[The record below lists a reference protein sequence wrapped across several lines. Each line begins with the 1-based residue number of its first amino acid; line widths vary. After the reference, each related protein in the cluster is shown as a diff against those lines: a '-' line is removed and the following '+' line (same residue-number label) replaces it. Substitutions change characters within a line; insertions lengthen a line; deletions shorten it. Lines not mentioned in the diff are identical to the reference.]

1 MMFDHG
7 TWMFGGWLIF
17 LIVWLTPFIISYIIF
32 ADRFRGRSPSARELL
47 DQAYARGELSRD
59 EYLKKRNDI
68 EGR

>member
-17 LIVWLTPFIISYIIF
+17 LIVWLIPFIISYIIF

-47 DQAYARGELSRD
+47 DQAYARGELSRE

>member
-1 MMFDHG
+1 MFDHG

-17 LIVWLTPFIISYIIF
+17 LIVWLIPFIISYIIF

-59 EYLKKRNDI
+59 EYLQKRNDI
-68 EGR
+68 DGR

>member
-1 MMFDHG
+1 MFDHG
-7 TWMFGGWLIF
+7 SWMFGGWLIF

-59 EYLKKRNDI
+59 EYLQKRNDI
-68 EGR
+68 DGR

>member
-17 LIVWLTPFIISYIIF
+17 LIVWLIPFIISYIIF

-59 EYLKKRNDI
+59 EYLQKRNDI
-68 EGR
+68 DGR

>member
-17 LIVWLTPFIISYIIF
+17 LIVWLIPFIISYIIF
-32 ADRFRGRSPSARELL
+32 ADRFRGRPNSARELL

-59 EYLKKRNDI
+59 EYLQKRNDI
-68 EGR
+68 DGR

>member
-1 MMFDHG
+1 MFDHG

-32 ADRFRGRSPSARELL
+32 ADRFRGRLPSARELL

-59 EYLKKRNDI
+59 EYLQKRNDI
-68 EGR
+68 DGR

>member
-7 TWMFGGWLIF
+7 TWMFGGWVIF
-17 LIVWLTPFIISYIIF
+17 LVVWLIPFIISYIIF

>member
-17 LIVWLTPFIISYIIF
+17 LIVWLIPFIISYIIF

>member
-1 MMFDHG
+1 MMPGHES
-7 TWMFGGWLIF
+7 WMLGGWLIF
-17 LIVWLTPFIISYIIF
+17 LIFWLVPFFILYF
-32 ADRFRGRSPSARELL
+32 VLKDRFKGRSPSARELL

>member
-32 ADRFRGRSPSARELL
+32 ADRFRERPNSARELL

-59 EYLKKRNDI
+59 EYLQKRNDI
-68 EGR
+68 DGR

>member
-17 LIVWLTPFIISYIIF
+17 LIVWLIPFIVSYIIF

-59 EYLKKRNDI
+59 EYLKKRADI
-68 EGR
+68 DGR

>member
-17 LIVWLTPFIISYIIF
+17 LIVWLIPFIISYIIF

-68 EGR
+68 EKR

>member
-1 MMFDHG
+1 MFDHG

-17 LIVWLTPFIISYIIF
+17 LIVWLIPFIISYIIF

-47 DQAYARGELSRD
+47 DQAYARGELSRE

>member
-59 EYLKKRNDI
+59 EYLQKRNDI
-68 EGR
+68 DGR

>member
-1 MMFDHG
+1 MFDHG

-59 EYLKKRNDI
+59 EYLQKRNDI
-68 EGR
+68 DGR

>member
-1 MMFDHG
+1 ML
-7 TWMFGGWLIF
+7 GGWLLFVVVWFVPF
-17 LIVWLTPFIISYIIF
+17 LLLYFALT
-32 ADRFRGRSPSARELL
+32 DRFKGRSPSARELL

>member
-1 MMFDHG
+1 MMADHG
-7 TWMFGGWLIF
+7 TWMLGGWLIF
-17 LIVWLTPFIISYIIF
+17 LIVWLIPFVFSYF
-32 ADRFRGRSPSARELL
+32 VLRDRFKGRSPSARELL